1 MRRLIVSAAAL
12 AALATPASLFVMGGA
27 APAGATTVPKSIP
40 CTSITGTFSA
50 TGTVTISK
58 CTVPKADAKT
68 YASASAKTKSL
79 ATGAGTIT
87 WASSKKTTKVKV
99 TFKAATKNA
108 CTVAQ
113 GSEYVIKGSVVK
125 GGTAAITPTG
135 QVISLSIC
143 FNTTNDK
150 ITIAPKTIAEL

>member
-12 AALATPASLFVMGGA
+12 AALATPASLFVIGSA
-27 APAGATTVPKSIP
+27 APAGAATPKSIP
-40 CTSITGTFSA
+40 CTSITGVLSS
-50 TGTVTISK
+50 TGSVTISK
-58 CTVPKADAKT
+58 CTVPKADVKT

-99 TFKAATKNA
+99 KFTAATKNA

-113 GSEYVIKGSVVK
+113 GSEYVIKGSVVS
-125 GGTAAITPTG
+125 GGNAAITPVG

-150 ITIAPKTIAEL
+150 ITIAPKTTAEL